1 MYNIYN
7 FFLIYLLNDLKNNQS
22 IKLMEIIVDYREKQL
37 IPLLENL
44 KIKGKFKNLEI
55 KRENLPIGDVI
66 IKDKNGEEKLIIE
79 RKSVSDLAASIK
91 DGRYAEQSFRLNNNR
106 LHNHNIIYLIEGD
119 IRYWNNKGGKYTN
132 IKAKT
137 LYVTLFSLQYYKGFS
152 IVRTFNIGETAE
164 YILRLSDKMLRDKKG
179 SYYDIS
185 FNKTTNIKDYC
196 DVVNKV
202 KKKNIK
208 PENIGEIILSQIPGI
223 SSITSRVILE
233 KYGSLYKLLMAMKKD
248 DKCLNKLTIKVGDK
262 KRKISNTSIRNI
274 YNYLLYQEN
283 NVIEIN
289 TK

>member
-1 MYNIYN
+1 
-7 FFLIYLLNDLKNNQS
+7 
-22 IKLMEIIVDYREKQL
+22 MEIIVDYREKQL